1 MASWDFLTVN
11 SAVVCFLLITS
22 LPSLLVQAKE
32 SNSCRPEVSTS
43 SQLESYFLVKLIHL
57 QLCFYFSVQKKE
69 SIKYWNQHYYHWLI
83 DYHSTYRAS
92 TNQLALLCLSKWL
105 DGFTAVFGCW
115 RRVTRGQKERD
126 LKLAALYVN
135 QVDNASDDGW

>member
-11 SAVVCFLLITS
+11 SAVVCLLLITS

-57 QLCFYFSVQKKE
+57 QLCFYFSVQKSKVLNTE
-69 SIKYWNQHYYHWLI
+69 INIIIIGSLTTIVL
-83 DYHSTYRAS
+83 TE
-92 TNQLALLCLSKWL
+92 LAQIS
-105 DGFTAVFGCW
+105 
-115 RRVTRGQKERD
+115 
-126 LKLAALYVN
+126 
-135 QVDNASDDGW
+135 